1 MTLVKLAFDWAGKR
15 LRSTAPASVGS
26 LIADSTS
33 LIRASYC
40 ATRLNASTAS
50 AKRVFAESAP
60 SLASSS
66 ASRVPYCAGS
76 VATATKAKFLAAAR
90 SIAGPPMSMFSTMSA
105 NFAAGSAD
113 TFSNGYRLSTSR
125 SIGSMPCSA
134 ITASSVPRRPS
145 RPPCT
150 FGCRVLTRPS
160 MISGKPVTSETS
172 RTGSPASRM
181 ARAVPPVES
190 SSMLRAARARA
201 RSISP
206 VLSDTDS
213 SARRTGSRLVVMAS
227 AQAVFAQLPAQG
239 GAVDAQH
246 PGGAALVAVA
256 VVEHLHEQRD
266 LELAQGDLVEIV
278 GAAAVEVAQVAPH
291 RPGDVVA
298 QGRPLA
304 GAMGGIGAFGGVQ
317 RFFPVLLAAPVANDC
332 SRQVCGRGATG
343 GLRVY
348 RAAAAGANARRAETA
363 ALSGTGS

>member
-50 AKRVFAESAP
+50 AKRVFADSAP
-60 SLASSS
+60 PFDSSS
-66 ASRVPYCAGS
+66 ATRPPYWAGS

-105 NFAAGSAD
+105 NFVPGSAE
-113 TFSNGYRLSTSR
+113 TFSNGYRFSTSR
-125 SIGSMPCSA
+125 SIGSMPCAA
-134 ITASSVPRRPS
+134 ITASSTPRLPS
-145 RPPCT
+145 SAPCT

-160 MISGKPVTSETS
+160 MISGKPVTSDTS
-172 RTGSPASRM
+172 RTARPASRI
-181 ARAVPPVES
+181 ALAVPPVES
-190 SSMLRAARARA
+190 SSMLRAASARA
-201 RSISP
+201 SSTSP

-213 SARRTGSRLVVMAS
+213 SARRTGIRSAVMRSS

-256 VVEHLHEQRD
+256 VVEHFDEQRD
-266 LELAQGDLVEIV
+266 LEFAQRDLVEVV
-278 GAAAVEVAQVAPH
+278 GAAAVEVAKVAPH
-291 RPGDVVA
+291 RIGHMVA
-298 QGRPLA
+298 QGRPWA
-304 GAMGGIGAFGGVQ
+304 RAIGGIGAFGGVQ
-317 RFFPVLLAAPVANDC
+317 
-332 SRQVCGRGATG
+332 
-343 GLRVY
+343 
-348 RAAAAGANARRAETA
+348 
-363 ALSGTGS
+363 

>member
-1 MTLVKLAFDWAGKR
+1 
-15 LRSTAPASVGS
+15 
-26 LIADSTS
+26 

-76 VATATKAKFLAAAR
+76 VRTATSATVLAAAR

-113 TFSNGYRLSTSR
+113 TFSNGYRFSTSR
-125 SIGSMPCSA
+125 SIAPIPCSA

-160 MISGKPVTSETS
+160 MISGNPVTSDTS
-172 RTGSPASRM
+172 RTASPASRI
-181 ARAVPPVES
+181 AFAVPPVDS
-190 SSMLRAARARA
+190 SSTLRAASARA
-201 RSISP
+201 SSTSP
-206 VLSDTDS
+206 VLSETDS
-213 SARRTGSRLVVMAS
+213 SARRTGSWSAVMGS
-227 AQAVFAQLPAQG
+227 AQAVVAQLPAQG
-239 GAVDAQH
+239 GAVDAEH
-246 PGGAALVAVA
+246 GRGAALVAVA

-266 LELAQGDLVEIV
+266 FQLAQCHLVQLV
-278 GAAAVEVAQVAPH
+278 GIAAIEVAEIAPD

-298 QGRPLA
+298 QGRPRA
-304 GAMGGIGAFGGVQ
+304 GTGGGIGAISGVQ
-317 RFFPVLLAAPVANDC
+317 GLFPVVRCCFHPPA
-332 SRQVCGRGATG
+332 
-343 GLRVY
+343 
-348 RAAAAGANARRAETA
+348 RAAAIQAV
-363 ALSGTGS
+363 